1 MAAVLTLRVPTGSPL
16 TNQQVDDNFTALNTW
31 GNTINS
37 NVGVLSNL
45 TTSSTSNVV
54 AAINTIKGGNL
65 SIFAATTSAQLAGVM
80 SDETGTG
87 NLVFSSSPTL
97 TTPSISSP
105 AFSGSSTGTYTLGGT
120 VTIAS
125 PAFSGT
131 STGTYTL
138 GGTLTV
144 AAHTLSGAISGGGNQ
159 INNVVIGASTPLAGT
174 FTTLNFT
181 GTTSQTLTD
190 GATVNWDT
198 SAGSVAALTLG
209 GNRTV
214 AAPTNL
220 GVKTYILTVNQDAT
234 GSRLITW
241 NAVFKWP
248 AGSAPVLS
256 TAASAKDIFSFFSD
270 GTNLYGS
277 FLRGVA

>member
-45 TTSSTSNVV
+45 TTSSTANIV

-105 AFSGSSTGTYTLGGT
+105 AFSG
-120 VTIAS
+120 
-125 PAFSGT
+125 T

-144 AAHTLSGAISGGGNQ
+144 AAHTLSGTISGGGNQ
-159 INNVVIGASTPLAGT
+159 INNVVVGASTPLAGT

-181 GTTSQTLTD
+181 GTTSQTLTY
-190 GATVNWDT
+190 GANVSWDT
-198 SAGSVAALTLG
+198 SLGSVANVTLS
-209 GNRTV
+209 GNVTV

-220 GVKTYILTVNQDAT
+220 GVKTYILTVNQDGT

>member
-16 TNQQVDDNFTALNTW
+16 TNQQVDDNFTALNTY

-45 TTSSTSNVV
+45 TTSSTANIV

-87 NLVFSSSPTL
+87 NLVFSSSPTI
-97 TTPSISSP
+97 TSP
-105 AFSGSSTGTYTLGGT
+105 AFSGTSTGTYTLGGT
-120 VTIAS
+120 LTIAS
-125 PAFSGT
+125 PAFSGS

-144 AAHTLSGAISGGGNQ
+144 AAHTLSGTISGGGNQ
-159 INNVVIGASTPLAGT
+159 INNVILGASTPLAGT

-181 GTTSQTLTD
+181 GTTAQTLTD
-190 GATVNWDT
+190 NVTVNWDT
-198 SAGSVAALTLG
+198 SAGSVATLTLG
-209 GNRTV
+209 GIRTV

-220 GVKTYILTVNQDAT
+220 GIKTYILTVNQDAT

-241 NAVFKWP
+241 NSVFKWA

-256 TAASAKDIFSFFSD
+256 TAANAKDIFSFFSD

>member
-45 TTSSTSNVV
+45 TTSSTANIV

-105 AFSGSSTGTYTLGGT
+105 AFSG
-120 VTIAS
+120 
-125 PAFSGT
+125 T
-131 STGTYTL
+131 STGTYT
-138 GGTLTV
+138 
-144 AAHTLSGAISGGGNQ
+144 
-159 INNVVIGASTPLAGT
+159 
-174 FTTLNFT
+174 
-181 GTTSQTLTD
+181 
-190 GATVNWDT
+190 
-198 SAGSVAALTLG
+198 
-209 GNRTV
+209 
-214 AAPTNL
+214 
-220 GVKTYILTVNQDAT
+220 
-234 GSRLITW
+234 
-241 NAVFKWP
+241 
-248 AGSAPVLS
+248 
-256 TAASAKDIFSFFSD
+256 
-270 GTNLYGS
+270 
-277 FLRGVA
+277 